1 MNHQLVETVIA
12 TFREA
17 EPLAHYDRLAGFDYR
32 AWVGIFGWLDASGLT
47 LYFLERIE
55 SLQLEAAIPDQVLR
69 RFKEN
74 ALDNRERTSRMLEE
88 FIRINREFQAA
99 SLFYANLKGFTLI
112 PDVCG
117 DAALRYQFDLDFLV
131 DGRDVSRCQEILEGR
146 GYLLSGVD
154 KDVMEFKADAALL
167 PSVQDL
173 YKAKVQRS
181 VEIHICDSCAQD
193 NTDLQNDRLSRRR
206 PQSWNGQEFP
216 VLSGCDK
223 FIALAHHLFKHLKSE
238 WTRASWILEY
248 ANFVAFHRG
257 DDGLWGEVEKHLSRN
272 FEAKVAV
279 GAATLI
285 ADQSFGVTRVPRIL
299 NSAVQEL
306 PQPIRLW
313 IQHYGNKVLFAQFP
327 GTKLY
332 LLLQKARSHTEDAQ
346 YPKSLRR
353 LLPLHRPPRVSVGTG
368 DEPLFIR
375 LKQMLTEIGYLL
387 FRLRFHVT
395 QGFSYLVEASRWK
408 RNIASLQG

>member
-1 MNHQLVETVIA
+1 
-12 TFREA
+12 
-17 EPLAHYDRLAGFDYR
+17 
-32 AWVGIFGWLDASGLT
+32 
-47 LYFLERIE
+47 
-55 SLQLEAAIPDQVLR
+55 
-69 RFKEN
+69 
-74 ALDNRERTSRMLEE
+74 
-88 FIRINREFQAA
+88 
-99 SLFYANLKGFTLI
+99 
-112 PDVCG
+112 
-117 DAALRYQFDLDFLV
+117 
-131 DGRDVSRCQEILEGR
+131 
-146 GYLLSGVD
+146 
-154 KDVMEFKADAALL
+154 MEFKADAALL

-173 YKAKVQRS
+173 YKAKVRGS
-181 VEIHICDSCAQD
+181 VEIHICDSFAQD
-193 NTDLQNDRLSRRR
+193 NTDPQNGRLSRRR

-223 FIALAHHLFKHLKSE
+223 FLALAHHLFKHLKSE

-248 ANFVAFHRG
+248 ANFVAFHLG

-285 ADQSFGVTRVPRIL
+285 ADQSFGIIRAPRIL
-299 NSAVQEL
+299 NDVVQEL
-306 PQPIRLW
+306 PQPVRLW

-332 LLLQKARSHTEDAQ
+332 LLLQEARSHNEDAQ
-346 YPKSLRR
+346 FRGSLGK
-353 LLPLHRPPRVSVGTG
+353 LLPLHRPPKVSVATG

-375 LKQMLTEIGYLL
+375 LKQTQTEIGYWF